1 VVEISTE
8 RFRALA
14 RSSPW
19 RWSTLRFV
27 EQGDPGSGEQGPVR
41 VLVRRPKMARLE
53 RLDGTLLRVIREEPT
68 AVTPLTCDGDAQPFA
83 LARGMDL
90 DVEID
95 ADGLIVRRPSDC
107 DTDTAMIRNYYD
119 VALLDPVELADGD
132 DGDPGAT
139 IEGLHEVEHHGR
151 RAWESGAAADGF
163 LRPSMSVLRV
173 AAFRSARG
181 AWSRSSRC

>member
-1 VVEISTE
+1 VAIAAATVLGPQGRYRGTYAATTGPALAPFGEPFDGPLRAAQGGVVRTTARPQVRSATGVGICSYAGVVEISTE

-68 AVTPLTCDGDAQPFA
+68 AVTPT
-83 LARGMDL
+83 
-90 DVEID
+90 
-95 ADGLIVRRPSDC
+95 
-107 DTDTAMIRNYYD
+107 
-119 VALLDPVELADGD
+119 
-132 DGDPGAT
+132 
-139 IEGLHEVEHHGR
+139 
-151 RAWESGAAADGF
+151 
-163 LRPSMSVLRV
+163 
-173 AAFRSARG
+173 
-181 AWSRSSRC
+181 SR